1 MGSRNMR
8 ALMMISITVP
18 ILTLHGCKI
27 RFRHRGPPAPQPMG
41 LLHPNQ
47 GPPAP
52 QTIGFEPPKQ
62 WASSPQSM
70 GLLPPNQWASC
81 PRTNAPPAPKA
92 WACCP
97 PKRGLP
103 ALKPMS
109 SPKGLLLCQPTPHG
123 PVLGIPEGPVAVPV
137 PTPLVPCSASPKD
150 VLLHRP
156 LVTARGPELW
166 LFGRGWGT
174 LSSAQTPQVGLC
186 SLRITVCLLSLFR
199 LACCPSS
206 WPATSLVSTL
216 IVGFS
221 VPVRV
226 SVMH

>member
-1 MGSRNMR
+1 
-8 ALMMISITVP
+8 
-18 ILTLHGCKI
+18 
-27 RFRHRGPPAPQPMG
+27 
-41 LLHPNQ
+41 
-47 GPPAP
+47 
-52 QTIGFEPPKQ
+52 
-62 WASSPQSM
+62 M
-70 GLLPPNQWASC
+70 GLLPPNQCGSC
-81 PRTNAPPAPKA
+81 PQSMGLL
-92 WACCP
+92 P

-109 SPKGLLLCQPTPHG
+109 SPKGQLLCQPTPHGPVLGIPEGHVAMPGRPPVQCSASPKDQLLCQPPIPMVQCSASPKDLLPCQAAPHG

-150 VLLHRP
+150 LLLHRP

-166 LFGRGWGT
+166 LFGRVWGEPVVCT
-174 LSSAQTPQVGLC
+174 DPQVGLC
-186 SLRITVCLLSLFR
+186 SLRITVCLMSLLR

-221 VPVRV
+221 VPFMV